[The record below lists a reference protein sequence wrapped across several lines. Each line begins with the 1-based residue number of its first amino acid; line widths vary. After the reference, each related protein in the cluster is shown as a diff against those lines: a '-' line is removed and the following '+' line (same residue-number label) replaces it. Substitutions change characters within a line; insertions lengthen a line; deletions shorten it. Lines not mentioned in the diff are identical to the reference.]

1 MSSKRPQA
9 PRVSELNKFA
19 SNILGYFYI
28 PNVSPYELVARGL
41 QNMGYAR
48 EDGTSAKKFVLRNLD
63 VVRDVNEKTPGT
75 HRRPRPKAK
84 APETSTQRPLPSSP
98 APQQLS
104 AQPESPEPR
113 FSKRQKYVTSNAFL
127 DSFEWRQLR
136 MVVLKKYGAKCQ
148 CCGATPAINAVIN
161 VDHIKP
167 RKLFPE
173 LALDENNLQVL
184 CGPCNHGKGNWDM
197 TDWRP
202 SHK

>member
-1 MSSKRPQA
+1 MFSKRPKT

-19 SNILGYFYI
+19 LDTLGYFYV

-41 QNMGYAR
+41 QSLGYAR
-48 EDGTSAKKFVLRNLD
+48 DDATSVKRFVLRNLD
-63 VVRDVNEKTPGT
+63 VMRSINEKASSALGKSRLDVEALKTLAQQQVPPSQPQSS
-75 HRRPRPKAK
+75 RPRSFIRKEYA
-84 APETSTQRPLPSSP
+84 TS
-98 APQQLS
+98 
-104 AQPESPEPR
+104 
-113 FSKRQKYVTSNAFL
+113 KAFL

-148 CCGATPAINAVIN
+148 CCGATPATNAVIN

-167 RKLFPE
+167 RRLFPE

-197 TDWRP
+197 TDWRS
-202 SHK
+202 SHG

>member
-1 MSSKRPQA
+1 MFSKRPKA

-19 SNILGYFYI
+19 LDTLGYFYV

-41 QNMGYAR
+41 QSLGYTR
-48 EDGTSAKKFVLRNLD
+48 DDDTSAKRFVLRNID
-63 VVRDVNEKTPGT
+63 VVRSTNEKASSASEKLRLDVEAPKAMA
-75 HRRPRPKAK
+75 HQQVPPFHQQSSRPRSFNRKEYA
-84 APETSTQRPLPSSP
+84 
-98 APQQLS
+98 
-104 AQPESPEPR
+104 
-113 FSKRQKYVTSNAFL
+113 TSNAFL

-136 MVVLKKYGAKCQ
+136 MVILKKYGAKCQ
-148 CCGATPAINAVIN
+148 CCGATPATDAVIN

-197 TDWRP
+197 TDWRS
-202 SHK
+202 SHG